1 MTTKGREIQ
10 IPWVKFSQKWK
21 LEEQLSGKMQRGTR
35 KDTEE
40 RGWPRLCHWESSAE
54 QANLVNMM
62 IWDHAD
68 MQDSKAQEGNGKR
81 HLPGAEDKIDKF
93 ITSKVLCSTAGKVIL
108 NTIQIEF

>member
-1 MTTKGREIQ
+1 
-10 IPWVKFSQKWK
+10 
-21 LEEQLSGKMQRGTR
+21 
-35 KDTEE
+35 
-40 RGWPRLCHWESSAE
+40 
-54 QANLVNMM
+54 
-62 IWDHAD
+62 